1 MFEITCTVMQLEK
14 YQSIYFA
21 AASFAVAVL
30 NMEINMLTN
39 IIVHAI

>member
-1 MFEITCTVMQLEK
+1 MQLEK

-30 NMEINMLTN
+30 YMEINILMN
-39 IIVHAI
+39 MIIHAINAR

>member
-1 MFEITCTVMQLEK
+1 MQLEK

-30 NMEINMLTN
+30 NMEISILAN
-39 IIVHAI
+39 IIVHPVKAR